1 MEQIIAILK
10 ALGIEVP
17 EDQQATLFT
26 EMKKC
31 FATAKELE
39 QKKVKIATLENEKEE
54 LTTKAG
60 ETEKQLKALEGVD
73 VKEWEEKV
81 KTLTQ
86 TLETEREERKK
97 QDAKLSLETM
107 VSEFFAGKTF
117 VNDITS
123 NAIKAQLVD
132 ELQKDT
138 AKGKSIADL
147 FDSIT
152 KDEKGELKPNILID
166 EKTLEAEKNRSKIL
180 GRSITSA
187 ATGLKVTKE
196 QFLKMNIEERTKLKE
211 TDPDTYD
218 ALRKM
223 R

>member
-1 MEQIIAILK
+1 MNIIEKLK
-10 ALGIEVP
+10 TLGVEIT
-17 EDQQATLFT
+17 D
-26 EMKKC
+26 EMKKT
-31 FATAKELE
+31 FDGDFVSSAEV
-39 QKKVKIATLENEKEE
+39 QKKNDKIKTLEGENETLRSAQGDMQKQLTELQQSTGDVESWKTKVSELNAAIEKER
-54 LTTKAG
+54 
-60 ETEKQLKALEGVD
+60 
-73 VKEWEEKV
+73 KEWADKEEAN
-81 KTLTQ
+81 
-86 TLETEREERKK
+86 R
-97 QDAKLSLETM
+97 LSTT
-107 VSEFFAGKTF
+107 VDDFFKDKHF

-123 NAIKAQLVD
+123 NAIKTQLVA
-132 ELQKDT
+132 ELKKDT
-138 AKGKSIADL
+138 AKGKSISDL

-211 TDPDTYD
+211 SDPDTYD